1 VSVCVYLPL
10 SMAVAVSVW
19 SELFLKCCQMIVT
32 VAHFP
37 LCCGVIQAPYISP
50 KVGEMP
56 DMARP
61 LASAY
66 NPIDVEDG

>member
-1 VSVCVYLPL
+1 
-10 SMAVAVSVW
+10 VW